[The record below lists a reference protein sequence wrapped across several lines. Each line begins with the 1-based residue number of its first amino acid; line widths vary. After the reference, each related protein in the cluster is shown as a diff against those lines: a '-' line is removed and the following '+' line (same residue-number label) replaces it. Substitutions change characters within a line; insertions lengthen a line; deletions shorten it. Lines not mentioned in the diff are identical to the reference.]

1 MKDRKGRTLGR
12 AEQDEIRR
20 MNEENAEAAR
30 RRREQTG
37 GRKR

>member
-1 MKDRKGRTLGR
+1 MKDRTGRTLSR
-12 AEQDEIRR
+12 ADQDEIRR

-37 GRKR
+37 GRR

>member
-1 MKDRKGRTLGR
+1 MRDRNGRELSR
-12 AEQDEIRR
+12 ADQEEIKR

>member
-1 MKDRKGRTLGR
+1 MKDRMGRQVHR
-12 AEQDEIRR
+12 AEQEEIRR